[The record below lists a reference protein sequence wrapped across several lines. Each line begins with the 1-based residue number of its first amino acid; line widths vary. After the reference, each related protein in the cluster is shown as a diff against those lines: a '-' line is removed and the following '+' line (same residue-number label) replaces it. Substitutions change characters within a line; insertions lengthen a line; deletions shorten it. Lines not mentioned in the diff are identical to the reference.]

1 MKAYILRR
9 VASLLPLLLALS
21 VFSFA
26 LGQLAPGD
34 AARSLLL
41 LQGGAPPTDEQVRA
55 LRTELGLDDPAAVQ
69 YARWG
74 RNAVTGD
81 LGQSFR
87 TGQSVTGSLR
97 QAFPV
102 TAELATLAF
111 LIVLGLAIPLG
122 VVAAL
127 RQGRL
132 SDHVS
137 RVLALA
143 GASAPSYWI
152 GYLLVILFS
161 VRLGLFPTS
170 GVASPSS
177 YVLPAV
183 TLALYATS
191 VMLRLTRASM
201 LDVLGEDFVRGA
213 RARGV
218 PEARVV
224 IAHALR
230 VALNPVVTYG
240 GVTLGGLLGG
250 AVIVESV
257 FGMPGIG
264 KLLVDAINDRDF
276 PVVQGFILLFGTV
289 VLLVNLAVDLLYV
302 ALDPRIRLA
311 GGEGGRDGGG

>member
-1 MKAYILRR
+1 MNGYILRR

-26 LGQLAPGD
+26 LGQMAPGD
-34 AARSLLL
+34 PARSLLL
-41 LQGGAPPTDEQVRA
+41 LQGGSPPTDEQVRA
-55 LRTELGLDDPAAVQ
+55 LRVELGLDDPAVVQ

-74 RNAVTGD
+74 RNLVTGD
-81 LGQSFR
+81 LGRSFR
-87 TGQSVTGSLR
+87 TGQSVAVRLR

-102 TAELATLAF
+102 TVELAILAF

-127 RQGRL
+127 GQGRL

-137 RVLALA
+137 RVLALT

-152 GYLLVILFS
+152 GYLLIILFS
-161 VRLGLFPTS
+161 VRLGLFPTA

-224 IAHALR
+224 VAHALR
-230 VALNPVVTYG
+230 VAINPVVTYG
-240 GVTLGGLLGG
+240 GLTLGGLLGG
-250 AVIVESV
+250 SVIVETV

-264 KLLVDAINDRDF
+264 KLLVDAINDGDF
-276 PVVQGFILLFGTV
+276 PVVQGFVLLFGTV

-302 ALDPRIRLA
+302 ALDPRIRLI
-311 GGEGGRDGGG
+311 GGERGRDGGR

>member
-1 MKAYILRR
+1 MNGYILRR

-21 VFSFA
+21 LFSFA

-34 AARSLLL
+34 PARALLL

-74 RNAVTGD
+74 RDVVTGD
-81 LGQSFR
+81 LGRSFR
-87 TGQSVTGSLR
+87 TGQSVAGSLR

-102 TAELATLAF
+102 TVELAVLAF
-111 LIVLGLAIPLG
+111 LIVLGVAIPLG

-127 RQGRL
+127 GQGRL
-132 SDHVS
+132 YDHVS

-170 GVASPSS
+170 GVAAPSS

-230 VALNPVVTYG
+230 VAINPVVTYG
-240 GVTLGGLLGG
+240 GLTLGGLLGG

-302 ALDPRIRLA
+302 ALDPRIRLT
-311 GGEGGRDGGG
+311 GGERGRDGGA